1 MGWKS
6 TLAFPIAKLLH
17 GRLQRA
23 SLNPHAA
30 QQKVLDQL
38 RIKGQQ
44 TAFGQDHGLA
54 ALYSHED
61 LVRLVP
67 IRDYEGLKSYFD
79 CVVEG
84 ESDVL
89 WPGRPAYFA
98 KTSGTTSGVKYIPI
112 TKDSLPNHFGTARN
126 ALFNYFGRSGKGQW
140 LDGKM
145 IFLSGSPELEDK
157 NGIPIGRLSG
167 ISNHLIP
174 AWVKRG
180 QLPSYETNCIE
191 DWESKLDA
199 IVKETV
205 GQDLRLI
212 SGIPPWVQMYFE
224 RLLAV
229 TGKTSVLEIF
239 PNFSVFVYGGVNYE
253 PYRAQ
258 IENLIGGSIDSVET
272 YPASEGFIAFQDRG
286 PGEGLLLNVDSGI
299 YFEFVPLE
307 EAHKEKPTRLSLKEV
322 QLGKDY
328 ALILS
333 SNAGLWGYAIGDTV
347 EFVSLN
353 PYRIKV
359 SGRVKHYISAFGE
372 HVIGKEVELAMQEA
386 VAKHGG
392 RVTEFHV
399 APQVTPPSGEAPYHE
414 WFIEFAELP
423 ISEKR
428 LPHQSAEA
436 TDRNDEEGVPIS
448 VSHPTSHISHP
459 ISAFAK
465 TLNQS
470 MLLQNIYYADLI
482 EGKVLQ
488 PLKVTVVRRGAFR
501 RYMESQGK
509 LGGQNK
515 VPRLGND
522 RKIADVILK

>member
-6 TLAFPIAKLLH
+6 TLAYPIAKVL
-17 GRLQRA
+17 RNRIQRA
-23 SLNPHAA
+23 AQNPHDA
-30 QQKVLDQL
+30 QQKILDQL
-38 RIKGQQ
+38 RTKGQR
-44 TAFGQDHGLA
+44 TAFGKDHGLA
-54 ALYSHED
+54 ELRTQKD
-61 LVRLVP
+61 LARLVP
-67 IRDYEGLKSYFD
+67 VRDYEGLKFYFD
-79 CVVEG
+79 RVVAG
-84 ESDVL
+84 EEDVL

-112 TKDSLPNHFGTARN
+112 TKDSLPNHFGSARN
-126 ALFNYFGRSGKGQW
+126 ALFNYFARTGQGGW

-145 IFLSGSPELEDK
+145 IFLSGSPELDDK
-157 NGIPIGRLSG
+157 NGVPIGRLSG

-180 QLPSYETNCIE
+180 QLPSYKTNCIE
-191 DWESKLDA
+191 DWETKLDA

-229 TGKTSVLEIF
+229 TGKTSVLDVF

-307 EAHKEKPTRLSLKEV
+307 EAHEEYPTRLSLKEV
-322 QLGKDY
+322 ELGKDY

-347 EFVSLN
+347 EFVNLN
-353 PYRIKV
+353 PFRIKV

-372 HVIGKEVELAMQEA
+372 HVIGKEVERAMQAA
-386 VAKHGG
+386 VDTHGG

-399 APQVTPPSGEAPYHE
+399 APQVNPPSGEAPYHE
-414 WFIEFAELP
+414 WFIEFAEQP
-423 ISEKR
+423 NI
-428 LPHQSAEA
+428 
-436 TDRNDEEGVPIS
+436 
-448 VSHPTSHISHP
+448 SHPTSHLSHP

-465 TLNQS
+465 TLNTS
-470 MLLQNIYYADLI
+470 MQQQNIYYADLI

-488 PLKVTVVRRGAFR
+488 RLKVTVVESGAFR

-522 RKIADVILK
+522 RKIADVLA